1 MIRKT
6 ALALL
11 LAAAGINAHAALS
24 AGDIAFTSFNADEDG
39 LSFVSF
45 TGIAANTSIYFSD
58 NEWTGAAFNTG
69 ESYNVWNSGAA
80 SIAAGTVIRLSAYDK
95 TTPGASVGSL
105 SRVTVSGSANWGIA
119 NSTETVYAYLGTSA
133 TAPTTFL
140 TAITNGSFAVDGSLT
155 GTGLTEGVNA
165 IRLNT
170 LANSATPDYAEY
182 TGLRSGAASYD
193 AYKPLINNLANW
205 NVDTA
210 NGNYTA
216 TIPNTTAFS
225 VTAVPEPK
233 NYAMFVAGLG
243 LMGLIARR
251 QSSR

>member
-39 LSFVSF
+39 LSFVTF
-45 TGIAANTSIYFSD
+45 TGMAANTSIYFSD

-69 ESYNVWNSGAA
+69 ESYSLWNSGAT

-95 TTPGASVGSL
+95 TTAGASLGSL

-119 NSTETVYAYLGTSA
+119 NSTETIYAYVGASA

-140 TAITNGSFAVDGSLT
+140 SAITNGNFTTDGSLD
-155 GTGLTEGVNA
+155 GTGLTEGVSA

-170 LANSATPDYAEY
+170 LATSATPDYAEY
-182 TGLRSGAASYD
+182 SGLRSGAASLE

-205 NVDTA
+205 NVDTS
-210 NGNYTA
+210 NGSYAA
-216 TIPNTTAFS
+216 TIPDTTAFS

-233 NYAMFVAGLG
+233 NYAMFLAGLG

-251 QSSR
+251 QSNR